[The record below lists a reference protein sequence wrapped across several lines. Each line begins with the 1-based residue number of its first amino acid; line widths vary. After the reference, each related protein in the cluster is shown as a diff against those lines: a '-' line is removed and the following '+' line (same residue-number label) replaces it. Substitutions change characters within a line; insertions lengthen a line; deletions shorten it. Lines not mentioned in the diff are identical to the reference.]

1 MNEFL
6 TDLKGSFGILANP
19 DVLEYLLTG
28 LVFTLGISLIAI
40 VISLLVGAVLA
51 LARNYCTKGPARILR
66 RIASIYIELFRNTP
80 LMLWMF
86 VCFVMC
92 PAPPVSKK
100 FAALLGFTS
109 TVTVKTLFKAI
120 VALSL
125 FTSAIMAEI
134 IRGGLNS
141 VARGQFEAAYSQGF
155 GTFQTMTLIVL
166 PQAFRNIVPTLL
178 SQMITTIKD
187 SSYMASLVTVELMAC
202 TKLIISKANSYNGTW
217 VDRFNRGTINV
228 TDVFVLF
235 GFAFLVYFAINFTL
249 SCVVRRMRTRKRA

>member
-92 PAPPVSKK
+92 PAPPVSKQ

-249 SCVVRRMRTRKRA
+249 SCVVRRMRTRKR